1 MQIYIVARLH
11 WEVLQIEVKEIFDI
25 FKNYQKQKKK
35 TTILSP
41 KKKKKRICFKVI

>member
-35 TTILSP
+35 KNNYSQS
-41 KKKKKRICFKVI
+41 KKKKKKDLL